1 MIYSFTWNGV
11 NSRTKGI
18 RLQSMPEII
27 RPQERVAHV
36 TIPGRAGEL
45 TQTEGDDIY
54 ESYIQTIPVAV
65 KTEAAVHEAER
76 WLRGDGW
83 VTFSGQP
90 GLKQRARVINAVT
103 FTRHGR
109 NSEWWDGEVQFYCDP
124 IKHPTADQTIE
135 ITESG
140 TTVENTG
147 DLRGYPRITVTGSG
161 IVTIASGG
169 RTLTI
174 PECQDGWIVD
184 CENEWILQGSIPQMN
199 ACSGNFPVFN
209 KGNNVV
215 TFTGA
220 SKLTITP
227 NWRYL

>member
-65 KTEAAVHEAER
+65 KTEAAVHEVEK

-90 GLKQRARVINAVT
+90 GVKQKARVINAVT

-109 NSEWWDGEVQFYCDP
+109 NSEWWDGEIQFYCDP

-184 CENEWILQGSIPQMN
+184 CENEWILQGNIPQAN
-199 ACSGNFPVFN
+199 ACSGDFPVFN
-209 KGNNVV
+209 KGNNAV

-220 SKLTITP
+220 SKLTIAT